1 MGLGGARTVRRRSLL
16 LLAAGLI
23 AAGCGAGRGT
33 EREGEGGGMARSTA
47 DEALL
52 GAARDGDAE
61 AVADALAGGA
71 RIEAR
76 DGEERTALLL
86 AADGDRVEAARTL
99 VGAGADVNAVD
110 RRSDTPFLVTGVT
123 GSTAMLDVLLEA
135 DPGPDTA
142 LTNRFGGTA
151 VIPACERGHAGY
163 VREVLRRTDVDVDH
177 VNDLGWTGLLEAVI
191 LGDGGPDHQ
200 EVVRVLLDAGA
211 DPGLADRDGVTPLGH
226 AESSGADEIAR
237 ILRDAGAK

>member
-1 MGLGGARTVRRRSLL
+1 MGRGEARTLRRRSLL
-16 LLAAGLI
+16 LFAVGLI
-23 AAGCGAGRGT
+23 AAGCGAGGGT
-33 EREGEGGGMARSTA
+33 EREEGDGDMARSTA
-47 DEALL
+47 DEELL
-52 GAARDGDAE
+52 GAAQDGDAD
-61 AVADALAGGA
+61 AVAAALADGA

-76 DGEERTALLL
+76 DAEERTALLL
-86 AADGDRVEAARTL
+86 AADGDHVEAARTL
-99 VGAGADVNAVD
+99 VEAGADVNAVD

-135 DPGPDTA
+135 DPGPDTS

-151 VIPACERGHAGY
+151 VIPACERGHADY

-200 EVVRVLLDAGA
+200 EVVRVLLEAGA
-211 DPGLADRDGVTPLGH
+211 DPDLADRDGTTPLAH
-226 AESSGADEIAR
+226 AEAAGADEIAG